1 MAALDRVVNSRY
13 REKDSPL
20 VSSLINASTVR
31 DHETRD
37 GTAKLKQEGIGDIEV
52 NLIAPTHLMKRR
64 GRMMVL
70 PGRDRVRTDAGVGA
84 GKINGQDFAAAR
96 RRAYRV

>member
-1 MAALDRVVNSRY
+1 VNSRY
-13 REKDSPL
+13 REDSRSFAHKR
-20 VSSLINASTVR
+20 VHCSLDSAI
-31 DHETRD
+31 TREEAEA
-37 GTAKLKQEGIGDIEV
+37 GGNIGDIEA